1 MKNARNRSPARIE
14 VLVGVGL
21 GLYVIGTLGYLAFG
35 ASFFVAFAF
44 LVACVAG
51 WARATTVARKRRLSR
66 ERRHRRTRRIEAHDA
81 FWLEDNRA
89 A

>member
-1 MKNARNRSPARIE
+1 MRNARKQSPARIE
-14 VLVGVGL
+14 VLVGVAL
-21 GLYVIGTLGYLAFG
+21 GLYVVGTVGYLAFG

-44 LVACVAG
+44 LIACGAG
-51 WARATTVARKRRLSR
+51 WARATTVARKRRLAR
-66 ERRHRRTRRIEAHDA
+66 ERRHRRSRRIEAHDA

>member
-1 MKNARNRSPARIE
+1 MRNAHKRSPARIE

-21 GLYVIGTLGYLAFG
+21 GLYVVGTLGYLAFG

-44 LVACVAG
+44 LVACGAG
-51 WARATTVARKRRLSR
+51 WARATTIARRRRLAR

>member
-1 MKNARNRSPARIE
+1 MRDARSRSLVRIE

-21 GLYVIGTLGYLAFG
+21 GLYVVGTLGYLAFG
-35 ASFFVAFAF
+35 ATFFVALAF
-44 LVACVAG
+44 LLACVAT
-51 WARATTVARKRRLSR
+51 WARAMTVARKRRLAR
-66 ERRHRRTRRIEAHDA
+66 ERRHRRSRRIEAHDA